1 MFSFTSMGGVVDKE
15 INTRKE
21 LSLFRLRGQNYH
33 HIGNLLP
40 KGIDKPWFTQ
50 LYIYNNV
57 NKVAN
62 RISAS
67 RCNDNKSTVDPNNVK
82 ELQIMLDDNNILA
95 KTK

>member
-1 MFSFTSMGGVVDKE
+1 MFPFTSMGGVVDKE

-33 HIGNLLP
+33 HIGTLLP
-40 KGIDKPWFTQ
+40 KGTDKPWFTQ

-67 RCNDNKSTVDPNNVK
+67 RCNDNKSTVDPNIVK